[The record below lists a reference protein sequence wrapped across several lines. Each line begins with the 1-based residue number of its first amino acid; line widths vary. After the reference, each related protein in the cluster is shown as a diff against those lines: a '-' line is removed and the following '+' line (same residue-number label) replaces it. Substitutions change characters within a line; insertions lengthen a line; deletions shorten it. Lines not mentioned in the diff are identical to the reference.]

1 MEKVTYIWK
10 IKLSRPSAFDNDS
23 RTLRVI
29 SYLLL
34 YLWWSNSAVFVD
46 VWLSLDKCI
55 GEFSMVYKKCVL
67 WYGLGSIIM
76 ISDCN

>member
-29 SYLLL
+29 SYLT
-34 YLWWSNSAVFVD
+34 
-46 VWLSLDKCI
+46 
-55 GEFSMVYKKCVL
+55 
-67 WYGLGSIIM
+67 
-76 ISDCN
+76 SDDQIQQYS

>member
-34 YLWWSNSAVFVD
+34 Y
-46 VWLSLDKCI
+46 
-55 GEFSMVYKKCVL
+55 
-67 WYGLGSIIM
+67 
-76 ISDCN
+76 